1 MKYRNK
7 PCRCLEVEHSGV
19 GNRMCKNPELGK
31 AQNAGHVTYPSG
43 NVESE
48 NGGTVFSIAQTF
60 KGTHSER

>member
-19 GNRMCKNPELGK
+19 GNRMCKDPELGK
-31 AQNAGHVTYPSG
+31 AQNGGHVTYPSG

-48 NGGTVFSIAQTF
+48 NGGIAF
-60 KGTHSER
+60 P